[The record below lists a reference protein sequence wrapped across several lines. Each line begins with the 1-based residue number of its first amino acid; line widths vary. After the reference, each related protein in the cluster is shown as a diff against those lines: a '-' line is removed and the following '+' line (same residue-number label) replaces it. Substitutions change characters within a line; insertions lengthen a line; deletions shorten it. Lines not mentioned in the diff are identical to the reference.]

1 MNLGRSAGCV
11 HHRDTGAAH
20 GKELS
25 LRSREFSVL
34 QALYFPHTHQISAK
48 RGFDS
53 LPDVIAAVKH
63 AQIYVGDC

>member
-1 MNLGRSAGCV
+1 MYIIVIPGQ
-11 HHRDTGAAH
+11 AH

-25 LRSREFSVL
+25 PRSRESPVL
-34 QALYFPHTHQISAK
+34 QVLYFPDIHQISAK